1 MSKMITN
8 TIREIRL
15 YKINTETNQKKLI
28 AFAHANDS
36 LSVRILNATA
46 ETLSFNLEDN
56 EKLEKEYIYR

>member
-1 MSKMITN
+1 MTN
-8 TIREIRL
+8 NIIREIRL
-15 YKINTETNQKKLI
+15 YKTNTETNQKKLV

-46 ETLSFNLEDN
+46 ETLSFHLEHN